1 MNFFQKYGIGQVV
14 IVCLVCCF
22 TSACATKLEDQT
34 SQLEHEKSRTF
45 WNRLFSLLLEP
56 TSLSSKNN
64 KKEFFSL
71 SGHQVALLSSTFIF
85 TDLIHNY

>member
-45 WNRLFSLLLEP
+45 WNRLFRLR
-56 TSLSSKNN
+56 
-64 KKEFFSL
+64 
-71 SGHQVALLSSTFIF
+71 
-85 TDLIHNY
+85 